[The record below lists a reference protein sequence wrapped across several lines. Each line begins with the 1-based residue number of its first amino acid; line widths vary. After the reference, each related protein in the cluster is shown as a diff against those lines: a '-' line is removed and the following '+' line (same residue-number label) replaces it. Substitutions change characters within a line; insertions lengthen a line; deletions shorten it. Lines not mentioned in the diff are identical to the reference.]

1 MARVVTLS
9 LLALAGVA
17 TCDNVTRSVSVS
29 RHYSSYPAHRVFPC
43 PAHYSEPA
51 HSAYSGR
58 TVNNLRPQDIDI
70 VASVGDSV
78 TAGQGNIWYG
88 SLLAIDC
95 STAEESRRKRG
106 ECNF

>member
-17 TCDNVTRSVSVS
+17 TCDNVTRSASVS

-88 SLLAIDC
+88 SLLAIY
-95 STAEESRRKRG
+95 
-106 ECNF
+106 